1 VCAGWC
7 GGGAVVIGQVM
18 RGSVARQQVSVAEA
32 GITTARDG
40 DVALG
45 ADVTRQP
52 RAVGSL
58 HAAHCHH
65 VDAVRVASHRREAL
79 PSHHHHHTHTCTPRH
94 SHAHP
99 ARHQGTRQAAR
110 LFQVTGEEALA
121 KSEDRR
127 VRAFAAPRGLCHCA
141 EIQ

>member
-7 GGGAVVIGQVM
+7 GGGGGAVVIGQVM

-45 ADVTRQP
+45 ADATRQP

-79 PSHHHHHTHTCTPRH
+79 PSHHHHHHTHMHTDTHTHIQPVTTARAKP
-94 SHAHP
+94 P
-99 ARHQGTRQAAR
+99 AYFRSRAR
-110 LFQVTGEEALA
+110 RPLQSLRTEG
-121 KSEDRR
+121 
-127 VRAFAAPRGLCHCA
+127 
-141 EIQ
+141 